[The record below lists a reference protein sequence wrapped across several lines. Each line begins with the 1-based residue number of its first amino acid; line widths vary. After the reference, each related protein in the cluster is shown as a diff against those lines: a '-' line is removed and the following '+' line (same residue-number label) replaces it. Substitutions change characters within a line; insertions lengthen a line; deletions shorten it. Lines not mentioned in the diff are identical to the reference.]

1 MLDDVDERIGPH
13 HGGHVQF
20 DHLAGGVSPGVHDTG
35 PRMRGFEATQHVAL
49 RVTIEMHAR
58 GGELPHTVGALAGQY
73 LHGTGLA
80 QTMPRGHRV
89 GRVQFRVVF
98 GEDRR
103 GDAPLRMVGVGFHQV
118 GLGDQ
123 RHVLAG
129 IGHRQRRGKARD
141 ARADY
146 DDFSVAHC
154 AASSMLLMCSR

>member
-13 HGGHVQF
+13 HGGHIQF

-80 QTMPRGHRV
+80 QTMPRGHRAAE
-89 GRVQFRVVF
+89 RPATP
-98 GEDRR
+98 
-103 GDAPLRMVGVGFHQV
+103 APTTTISAL
-118 GLGDQ
+118 LI
-123 RHVLAG
+123 VLLP
-129 IGHRQRRGKARD
+129 Q
-141 ARADY
+141 Y
-146 DDFSVAHC
+146 C
-154 AASSMLLMCSR
+154 

>member
-1 MLDDVDERIGPH
+1 MLDDVDERIGRTMADTSSSTTLP
-13 HGGHVQF
+13 V
-20 DHLAGGVSPGVHDTG
+20 ASPPACTTR

-89 GRVQFRVVF
+89 YCVQFRVVV

-103 GDAPLRMVGVGFHQV
+103 GDAALRMVGVGFHQV

-129 IGHRQRRGKARD
+129 IGHRQRRGRPATP
-141 ARADY
+141 APTTTISA
-146 DDFSVAHC
+146 
-154 AASSMLLMCSR
+154 LLIVLLPQYC